1 MRGSMEIIPIMLDKE
16 RHLKWTMGGM
26 EKFQEVTGIDV
37 LSGEAD
43 PSKFT
48 QKEIVP
54 FMWACLIWEDRALKL
69 EDLKYMVD
77 IEKMIE
83 FTQLLPKIVS
93 AAMPKGEDT
102 ADPNPQSRLIG

>member
-1 MRGSMEIIPIMLDKE
+1 MEIIPFMLDKE

-37 LSGEAD
+37 LSGDAD
-43 PSKFT
+43 PGNFT

-69 EDLKYMVD
+69 DDLKYMVD
-77 IEKMIE
+77 IERMTE
-83 FTQLLPKIVS
+83 FIQLLPRIMA
-93 AAMPKGEDT
+93 AAMPAAPEN
-102 ADPNPQSRLIG
+102 ADPNPVSLSIG

>member
-1 MRGSMEIIPIMLDKE
+1 VEAIPFTLDKE

-37 LSGEAD
+37 LSGEAE

-69 EDLKYMVD
+69 DDLKFMVD
-77 IEKMIE
+77 IEKVTEFIE
-83 FTQLLPKIVS
+83 LLPRVVA
-93 AAMPKGEDT
+93 AAMPKGT
-102 ADPNPQSRLIG
+102 ADPNLASLSTG